1 MKDVKIT
8 KLISK
13 LIKSYIR
20 YGDVNV
26 VMTMDDV
33 PADAKGIVSDTSLVL
48 EYLMDALIKESN
60 MANISQKQ

>member
-60 MANISQKQ
+60 MANINQKQ